1 MFELA
6 NERPPHWPSLEIP
19 SDEFTCSQVI
29 KNILYPLVLHGLLCS
44 VGVLSM
50 CMKKQEISIG
60 KLNR

>member
-6 NERPPHWPSLEIP
+6 NERPPQWPSLEIP

-50 CMKKQEISIG
+50 CMKKQEI
-60 KLNR
+60 